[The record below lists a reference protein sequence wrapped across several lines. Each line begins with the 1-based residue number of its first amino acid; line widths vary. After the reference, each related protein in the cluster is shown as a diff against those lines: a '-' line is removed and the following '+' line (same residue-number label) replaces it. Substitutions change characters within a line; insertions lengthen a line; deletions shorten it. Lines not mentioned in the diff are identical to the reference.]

1 MASIERPISDFFRP
15 NDWHLSPLWLS
26 ETLSSTRFVRY
37 EGFPYRVGG
46 SLCNVGTGP
55 VSTPVRGIGFCSNA
69 EVADAGTLAVLLES
83 TASIILSAIL
93 VSHLAVYYRQVR
105 ELRAH
110 AIERRVG

>member
-37 EGFPYRVGG
+37 EGFPYRAGG
-46 SLCNVGTGP
+46 SLCNAGTGP
-55 VSTPVRGIGFCSNA
+55 ASTPVCGIGFCSNA
-69 EVADAGTLAVLLES
+69 EVSHAGTPAVLLGS
-83 TASIILSAIL
+83 TASIIVSAIP
-93 VSHLAVYYRQVR
+93 VPHLDSYYRRLR

-110 AIERRVG
+110 AIERRGG